1 MPDLAAS
8 ERRAKLAMQA
18 RPQTRQGVCDVG
30 FSEAQQPAAVLD
42 HKEDR
47 RTHEDHHCGP
57 VSLRAMQARTAVG
70 SYAHALLLRARLL
83 RGI

>member
-1 MPDLAAS
+1 MLFVHDQP
-8 ERRAKLAMQA
+8 QA
-18 RPQTRQGVCDVG
+18 RPGARPLE
-30 FSEAQQPAAVLD
+30 FSKAQQSAAVHD

-70 SYAHALLLRARLL
+70 SYAHALLLRARSL